1 MENLTLNT
9 IFFGV
14 PGTGKTYLMT
24 NFYQK
29 KFEFFKTITFHQS
42 FAYEDF
48 VEGIKPN
55 LKEQEKIVY
64 HIEKGVFFQACEE
77 ALKLAGYQSFQECQN
92 DTLENQK
99 EKFKEAK
106 PFALFIDEINRAN
119 ISNVFGELI
128 SLLEENKR
136 IGSEQALW
144 VQLPYSKQYFCL
156 PPNLYLLATMNTVDR
171 SVELLDTALRRRF
184 HFIELKPR
192 MDLLT
197 PQKMVLNLWKRYDSL
212 NWTEEPYFSKSKTIY
227 KFLGAVFLN
236 NVELQNKIYSQIP
249 TTWKVDNIEELFK
262 EAEFKGID
270 LSKMLFTINYRI
282 SKLLGEEYAIGH
294 AYLLEVMDYVKPL
307 EGLKMIFETQIIP
320 LLKEYFYNDYGKIG
334 LVLGEDFVIKQE
346 EKIAF
351 AKFSYDELTLQELTE
366 RSLYQISHKNTWT
379 QKSFQKIYR

>member
-55 LKEQEKIVY
+55 LKEQEKIIY

-77 ALKLAGYQSFQECQN
+77 ALKLAGYQNFQECQE

-99 EKFKEAK
+99 ENFAK
-106 PFALFIDEINRAN
+106 ANSFALFIDEINRAN

-144 VQLPYSKQYFCL
+144 LQLPYSKEYFCV

-197 PQKMVLNLWKRYDSL
+197 PQKMVLNLWKRYDSF
-212 NWTEEPYFSKSKTIY
+212 NWTEEPYYSKSKTIY
-227 KFLGAVFLN
+227 KFLGADFLN

-249 TTWKVDNIEELFK
+249 PTWKVDNIEELFK
-262 EAEFKGID
+262 EADFKGID

-294 AYLLEVMDYVKPL
+294 AYFLEVMHYVKPL
-307 EGLKMIFETQIIP
+307 EALKMIFETQIIP

-334 LVLGEDFVIKQE
+334 LVLGEGFVKKQE
-346 EKIAF
+346 KKIAF
-351 AKFSYDELTLQELTE
+351 AKFTYDELTLQELTE
-366 RSLYQISHKNTWT
+366 RTLYQISHKNTWT
-379 QKSFQKIYR
+379 QKTFQKIYS